1 MEKILLVGDGKQN
14 KKGETVAE
22 PPDAI
27 FVLVYYVAMLI
38 LSIFFFLKV
47 KIWKERHIVYVFSQN
62 IDFLK
67 KYVHIIYGSWTYAK
81 PINRTAQ

>member
-14 KKGETVAE
+14 KKGKTVAE

-47 KIWKERHIVYVFSQN
+47 KI
-62 IDFLK
+62 
-67 KYVHIIYGSWTYAK
+67 
-81 PINRTAQ
+81 